1 MVEGKWQGELTQLR
15 EEQKREYHDWVHRVY
30 EDTQAANTPSYV

>member
-1 MVEGKWQGELTQLR
+1 MVEAKWAKELSELR

-30 EDTQAANTPSYV
+30 EDTQTASTPPYV